1 METLEALAPYFSGP
15 VSAVFVMMMLLF
27 GLWKLV
33 TDKIIPILGAGLD
46 RHLGQIDKLIDTN
59 STDHKAMVECLQRI
73 EIKLDHQTLDDNER
87 RIVR

>member
-1 METLEALAPYFSGP
+1 MDTMEALAPFLAGP
-15 VSAVFVMMMLLF
+15 ASAVFVMLMLLF

-33 TDKIIPILGAGLD
+33 TDKLIPLLGSGLD

-73 EIKLDHQTLDDNER
+73 EIKIDHQGMDDDR
-87 RIVR
+87 RVAR